1 LSNVFKVSEVNVEAA
16 SVKYSAPKKE
26 KGAAAVKVVSSP
38 SSGDIINEAKLAA
51 RAIIESAQ
59 AEADDIKRRVKEE
72 AAALLAESRMNGY
85 KEGLEQGRIKGQL
98 EVKKALDEL
107 RSLIQQIESDKE
119 KLLAESKNDA
129 VELAFIIAEKVL
141 GQKVLADKNTFFKL
155 YEKAVKDIKA
165 QKWVKLS
172 VSKHE
177 VEFAT
182 QHSDYLLSV
191 VEGAER
197 IEIEVLEDAPPGTC
211 IVETSEKIV
220 DTGIHTQI
228 GMLRDAVFTA

>member
-1 LSNVFKVSEVNVEAA
+1 
-16 SVKYSAPKKE
+16 
-26 KGAAAVKVVSSP
+26 
-38 SSGDIINEAKLAA
+38 
-51 RAIIESAQ
+51 
-59 AEADDIKRRVKEE
+59 
-72 AAALLAESRMNGY
+72 M
-85 KEGLEQGRIKGQL
+85 
-98 EVKKALDEL
+98 
-107 RSLIQQIESDKE
+107 QQIDGEREKIMADAQSDTI
-119 KLLAESKNDA
+119 D
-129 VELAFIIAEKVL
+129 LAFAIAEKVL
-141 GQKVLADKNTFFKL
+141 GQKIISDKNTFFKI

-197 IEIEVLEDAPPGTC
+197 IEIEVLEDAPAGTC

-220 DTGIHTQI
+220 DASIKTQI
-228 GMLRDAVFTA
+228 GLLRDAVFTA